1 MKGSA
6 AIKLRPLINEWFK
19 QELEIND
26 VESVCRLVRA
36 MVQRRFK
43 RQIELSIVCARLCAH
58 TCTRHQF
65 LIRGSS
71 PFNKN

>member
-36 MVQRRFK
+36 MV
-43 RQIELSIVCARLCAH
+43 
-58 TCTRHQF
+58 
-65 LIRGSS
+65 
-71 PFNKN
+71 